1 MSASDQTA
9 IDLLSNH
16 AQGQELPATVPI
28 VFNNGVETKQGAPQ
42 GEFNRAKLLEVEI
55 EVENLDGSPEAGDF
69 LDIFIQHSNN
79 LNKDDSWDDLI
90 AFPQL
95 TEAAFGGGA
104 GIKVIKAYVN
114 SYLDPGNAV
123 DIHTVTDMALTPDTV
138 RNVMIGKWLRV
149 RAKSTS
155 GTAINMKINR
165 CEASYK
171 E

>member
-16 AQGQELPATVPI
+16 AQGQELPATVPL
-28 VFNNGVETKQGAPQ
+28 VFNSGAETRQGASQ

-55 EVENLDGSPEAGDF
+55 EVENLDASPEAGDF
-69 LDIFIQHSNN
+69 LDIFIQHTNN
-79 LNKDDSWDDLI
+79 QNNANSWDDLI

-95 TEAAFGGGA
+95 TEADFGGGA
-104 GIKVIKAYVN
+104 GIKVIKSYVN

-123 DIHTVTDMALTPDTV
+123 DIHTITDMTLTADTV
-138 RNVMIGKWLRV
+138 RNVMIGRFLKV
-149 RAKSTS
+149 KAKSTS